1 MTQRFATLRGKAY
14 YVAGIVVIAVLLW
27 VALRPQTISVET
39 VIIDRGTVQSTLVDE
54 GRTRMRE
61 IYIVSAPVAGRLLRV
76 EVEPADQVHQGETLA
91 RMTRGVSGF
100 IDSRSEAEAHAAVSA
115 AEARERA
122 AIAERE
128 WAVLEDERLEQ
139 LAASHLIA
147 DADRD
152 AARTRL
158 RAARAAEAAA
168 SAEVR
173 RARSALLSVDRDGK
187 SEYISLKAPVA
198 GMVLS
203 VPQES
208 ESIIAAGTPVVVLGD
223 PSRVDVV
230 ADFLSQD
237 AVQIKPGDRALI
249 ENWGGAPV
257 PAIVERIEPVAR
269 TKVSA
274 LGIEEQ
280 RTRVV
285 LDFVGA
291 VPKPLQ
297 SHEYRVDVR
306 VVLEEVRDAV
316 RVPLGAL
323 FRRGNRWSV
332 YVVEAGRAEERTV
345 ELGTQ
350 DEQFRVVIS
359 GLERDTAVILFPSA
373 EISTGRGIRFRP
385 AESLRRY
392 NKAP

>member
-27 VALRPQTISVET
+27 VALRPQAIPVET

-61 IYIVSAPVAGRLLRV
+61 VYIVSAPVAGRLLRV

-100 IDSRSEAEAHAAVSA
+100 IDSRSEAEARAAVSA

-128 WAVLEDERLEQ
+128 WAVLEDARLEQ

-173 RARSALLSVDRDGK
+173 RARSAVLSVGRDGK

-257 PAIVERIEPVAR
+257 PAVVERIEPVAR

-285 LDFVGA
+285 LGFAGA
-291 VPKPLQ
+291 VPKSLQ

-306 VVLEEVRDAV
+306 VVLEEARDAV

-323 FRRGNRWSV
+323 FRSGDGWAVYRERSGRTELVKVKLSV
-332 YVVEAGRAEERTV
+332 SGSTHRAVQAGISA
-345 ELGTQ
+345 G
-350 DEQFRVVIS
+350 DRVV
-359 GLERDTAVILFPSA
+359 LFPGA
-373 EISTGRGIRFRP
+373 ELRSGARIAPRHRP
-385 AESLRRY
+385 
-392 NKAP
+392 